1 MIQWLQNYSGTGVH
15 GVNIEKTELQNL
27 RKEIKQ
33 YKKKYEKEDKE
44 IIIPSD
50 SEEKETQEEQERID
64 EEIKK
69 RHQKRKNR
77 RETISDEVLSERDTQ
92 DLKNYVPQN
101 EEKSSENFDI
111 LKKNVNLFHFLI
123 IYLKLN

>member
-27 RKEIKQ
+27 RKEIKN

>member
-1 MIQWLQNYSGTGVH
+1 
-15 GVNIEKTELQNL
+15 L
-27 RKEIKQ
+27 RKEIKH